1 MGKSDLR
8 VFIGADASNFNKNI
22 KAAQGQL
29 VKFENVA
36 KSVGSSIKTALVGAF
51 AIDSAQR
58 FFSTMIEAGRGFED
72 QMARVKAISNASS
85 KNFEM
90 MRKEAARL
98 GSTTKYSA
106 SQAAA
111 ALENLVRNGLSATKA
126 TKALSSVLE
135 LAGANAIELAEAA
148 DIVTNTMN
156 MFEISIEDLNRV
168 NDVLSKTTASSATNL
183 TDLYEAL
190 KYAAPTANLFGIN
203 IEEVNAALGI
213 LANQGI
219 KGSQAGTTLRNVLNS
234 LVKPSRQ
241 AKDILANL
249 GIDEVSIKLD
259 GLLGTLE
266 KLKGLNIEDF
276 VQIFGKEF
284 GGITK
289 ALVDR
294 GDLTAALKSELDNS
308 MGEAAR
314 MFKEGAGGF
323 NTAINN
329 FSSAFEGAM
338 IKAFDAIKPA
348 LTGTINWFT
357 ELVTALSD
365 VTVASHVAGSAMV
378 LFGGKYAKNTIDK
391 INKGNAVI
399 DQQIGFLN
407 KLRDTITDPS
417 KWQNVAFDFE
427 SGETDIEG
435 IQYVLK
441 QIQEEAEKSGFK
453 FKSFQQAID
462 KLDSDTLV
470 RVHQGLTNIN
480 EVFKALGK
488 DTVDPLQIMQLKAD
502 TTEWYDFQNSVAQ
515 TKAEI
520 RKNIRELLNNGGSNA
535 EIDRL
540 RKQLK
545 QLSVAS
551 NLCFKGTRP
560 AIKDFQEALANVG
573 KELESLPKK
582 TKIATTFF
590 GKLKNLANGIAG
602 LFGGWA
608 NVGLGAAVAA
618 IGAIVRGYQKL
629 KEAESDAL
637 EIQKQARLENDKLD
651 YSFKTLVT
659 ELAAAEKNSIAWSSR
674 LSILKRDYPELVDE
688 LRLSEVHLNSTS
700 SAFLNLANAMDE
712 VLKRQKELNLAEAA
726 GAARDRL
733 NKAYLEGDYGW
744 MAGKTELQTQESLAL
759 KQTGKDFKELVKLYF
774 WEIGQELTKYID
786 GDKDTVRAKKLDEI
800 SKILR
805 EKVAPIAFG
814 LKSDDPKSISY
825 GNRVAKQIYENY
837 MKKAGNAISNLPN
850 LNGSTFKTNVSDDLS
865 KYVYKALLRLNE
877 HTANTMKDAPFKA
890 TEGEDKYI
898 TEETQRFASQLIDEI
913 INKFKNVK
921 IDGKDFREILKMDAN
936 FAEIMDV
943 ARTKWE
949 EVEKSTGAGT
959 GGSGSGAK
967 SMNEELLEAED
978 EYTATMQMLADL
990 CEKDLIETEE
1000 FDSRHLAALGKLI
1013 SVYERWWKDLDEAQE
1028 NVYHEWVRYYKELK
1042 AESPVDDG
1050 SLAKQIAQD
1059 KGNYKNSLNEILG
1072 RKSGIDIFSDNM
1084 QFQEGRLEHLRGQLE
1099 DLKALREEYLGK
1111 GFDNEVKSLDGA
1123 IITLTQHVEELDKA
1137 FTAER
1142 LKEFKKE
1149 LSDLT
1154 WNVGTAS
1161 YDTFVGLG
1169 EAFIS
1174 VRNAMDT
1181 LSNLDEYKTQ
1191 WERFVA
1197 GFQAFISITDT
1208 MLNTALGIK
1217 ELAEMFKE
1225 LRKQK
1230 DLFNAIDSGSKVAD
1244 IAGIEMEAAAVV
1256 QAEATKTAAKETA
1269 AAADIATKMLQAEA
1283 AQILMAAESTAAYA
1297 AIPFVGPALAAA
1309 QIAEMKAL
1317 ILAAASLP
1325 AFANGG
1331 IVGGN
1336 SYIGDKVLARVN
1348 SGEMILN
1355 QKQQKNLFSML
1366 NNGSVNGGGQVK
1378 FKIEGKELV
1387 GVLKNYNNIKGKV
1400 Q

>member
-29 VKFENVA
+29 IKFENVA

-58 FFSTMIEAGRGFED
+58 FFSTMIDAGRGFQD

-98 GSTTKYSA
+98 GATTKYSA

-111 ALENLVRNGLSATKA
+111 ALENLVRNGLDARKA

-156 MFEISIEDLNRV
+156 MFSLSVDELNRV

-203 IEEVNAALGI
+203 IEEVNAALGV

-219 KGSQAGTTLRNVLNS
+219 KGSQAGTTLRSILNS
-234 LVKPSRQ
+234 LVKPSAEA
-241 AKDILANL
+241 AKVLGNL

-259 GLLGTLE
+259 GLIGTLQ
-266 KLKGLNIEDF
+266 KLQGLSNTDYAT
-276 VQIFGKEF
+276 IFGKEF
-284 GGITK
+284 GGYAATLINSN
-289 ALVDR
+289 
-294 GDLTAALKSELDNS
+294 DLTKQLKSTLDGS

-314 MFKEGAGGF
+314 MFQQGAGRF
-323 NTAINN
+323 NTAIDS
-329 FSSAFEGAM
+329 FKSAFEAAM
-338 IKAFDAIKPA
+338 IKIFDAVEPA
-348 LTGTINWFT
+348 LTSAVNWFT
-357 ELVTALSD
+357 HLVSAVTDARVALS
-365 VTVASHVAGSAMV
+365 A
-378 LFGGKYAKNTIDK
+378 FGATLANIGIRKYIDEFKKIKAENAEINATTDLLQSVRNSLSSKQVITEGENEVPVWINSISRYSDLINGATKATDSLKKAFKNIDSGQLKKVWKELDNIDK
-391 INKGNAVI
+391 I
-399 DQQIGFLN
+399 L
-407 KLRDTITDPS
+407 
-417 KWQNVAFDFE
+417 
-427 SGETDIEG
+427 
-435 IQYVLK
+435 
-441 QIQEEAEKSGFK
+441 
-453 FKSFQQAID
+453 
-462 KLDSDTLV
+462 
-470 RVHQGLTNIN
+470 QGLGDKPLDIFKYLVKGDEVELEGLKVALDKYIN
-480 EVFKALGK
+480 EVFTDTGSYFNEYFGDLNAKDAREMAARYKKQFESALKSINGK
-488 DTVDPLQIMQLKAD
+488 GVLDLATAFNLLNREVDKTPKKVRAIIGP
-502 TTEWYDFQNSVAQ
+502 FQNFWKTIKKGASDVLAFMGGWPGLILNAVNIAIPVVVDGFRNLNKSIKDAKKTMADAAGQ
-515 TKAEI
+515 NHKLNYSFRTLVEELSKAE
-520 RKNIRELLNNGGSNA
+520 KGSLGWQT
-535 EIDRL
+535 RL
-540 RKQLK
+540 
-545 QLSVAS
+545 A
-551 NLCFKGTRP
+551 
-560 AIKDFQEALANVG
+560 
-573 KELESLPKK
+573 
-582 TKIATTFF
+582 
-590 GKLKNLANGIAG
+590 
-602 LFGGWA
+602 
-608 NVGLGAAVAA
+608 
-618 IGAIVRGYQKL
+618 
-629 KEAESDAL
+629 
-637 EIQKQARLENDKLD
+637 
-651 YSFKTLVT
+651 
-659 ELAAAEKNSIAWSSR
+659 
-674 LSILKRDYPELVDE
+674 ILKRDYPDLVEE
-688 LRLSEVHLNSTS
+688 LRKSGIVLDDVAKGFGDIAKSL
-700 SAFLNLANAMDE
+700 DE
-712 VLKRQKELNLAEAA
+712 VIKKQEKMNLVEAA
-726 GAARDRL
+726 NAARDAL
-733 NKAYLEGDYGW
+733 NKAYLEGDYNWLEKLTKGGS
-744 MAGKTELQTQESLAL
+744 AYKYQFEEAVDHAKTDDDVAAIET
-759 KQTGKDFKELVKLYF
+759 YF
-774 WEIGQELTKYID
+774 WEIGQIVTSTRKEAEKIAEIHRVLTSVKGLTD
-786 GDKDTVRAKKLDEI
+786 GYNINGVAKKI
-800 SKILR
+800 
-805 EKVAPIAFG
+805 V
-814 LKSDDPKSISY
+814 
-825 GNRVAKQIYENY
+825 ENY
-837 MKKAGNAISNLPN
+837 QKKVGNAIGKIPN
-850 LNGSTFKTNVSDDLS
+850 LKENLNDDTFVAEKITLDKFYSTLTKAFNQLEKKEKDATEEAKVRFPDDVTSQKNYIENQVRTLALTLVDELISAFKDIDIEGQLGQELLKKSAKFNAIRQKANVAGITSDTGGSTKSDPIADAE
-865 KYVYKALLRLNE
+865 KAYKQELDTLAAEL
-877 HTANTMKDAPFKA
+877 KQ
-890 TEGEDKYI
+890 KYI
-898 TEETQRFASQLIDEI
+898 TEEQY
-913 INKFKNVK
+913 
-921 IDGKDFREILKMDAN
+921 
-936 FAEIMDV
+936 
-943 ARTKWE
+943 E
-949 EVEKSTGAGT
+949 E
-959 GGSGSGAK
+959 
-967 SMNEELLEAED
+967 
-978 EYTATMQMLADL
+978 
-990 CEKDLIETEE
+990 
-1000 FDSRHLAALGKLI
+1000 GKLNALKTI
-1013 SVYERWWKDLDEAQE
+1013 MNVYRSQGRVLSSVYDNYIKQHNELANTIKKRKDAEEEMWRDLRETNARDEQIE
-1028 NVYHEWVRYYKELK
+1028 GRKKEYKQ
-1042 AESPVDDG
+1042 
-1050 SLAKQIAQD
+1050 SLA
-1059 KGNYKNSLNEILG
+1059 EILG
-1072 RKSGIDIFSDNM
+1072 RKSGIDPFSDNM
-1084 QFQEGRLEHLRGQLE
+1084 QFQEGRLEHLKGQLE

-1111 GFDNEVKSLDGA
+1111 GFDDEVKKLDGA
-1123 IITLTQHVEELDKA
+1123 IVTLTKHVEDLDKS

-1149 LSDLT
+1149 LSYLT
-1154 WNVGTAS
+1154 WDVGTAS

-1174 VRNAMDT
+1174 VNNAMKT
-1181 LSNLDEYKTQ
+1181 LSNLDEYETE

-1230 DLFNAIDSGSKVAD
+1230 ELFNAIDSGSKVAD

-1283 AQILMAAESTAAYA
+1283 AQILMAAESAAAYA

>member
-36 KSVGSSIKTALVGAF
+36 KSVGSSIKTALVSAF

-58 FFSTMIEAGRGFED
+58 FFSTMIEAGRGFEN
-72 QMARVKAISNASS
+72 QMARVKAISNAST

-98 GSTTKYSA
+98 GDTTRYSA
-106 SQAAA
+106 KEAAA

-126 TKALSSVLE
+126 TKALASVLE

-156 MFEISIEDLNRV
+156 MFSLSVEELGRV

-203 IEEVNAALGI
+203 IEEVNAALGV

-234 LVKPSRQ
+234 LIKPSAQ
-241 AKDILANL
+241 AADILANL

-259 GLLGTLE
+259 GLLGTLD
-266 KLKGLNIEDF
+266 KLKGLQISDF
-276 VQIFGKEF
+276 VKIFGKEF
-284 GGITK
+284 GGIT
-289 ALVDR
+289 ASLVNNSN
-294 GDLTAALKSELDNS
+294 LTTALKGSLDES

-323 NTAINN
+323 NTAIDN

-338 IKAFDAIKPA
+338 IKMFDSVKPMLTSFINGMTDFINVISDGGSLMTIVGTTSAGMFAKGLKKTYDETKKTNTAITEYEDLLIRIGQVLSDETKWKNPIWEDNQFTGDYRGITQHLIEIDIAAKNLGREIPSLKKA
-348 LTGTINWFT
+348 LDSLDSIQLKDFHDALQAANDSLVSLGKEGINVKNVLQTYSEQEFDILYGSLAAVRNELRHQYFELKKVGGAEADVKKLEKAYRNLNQALEKMKYSTGNFANMQAYQEVLKALQVDIANVEKKTSALGNVFGKIGGKIKGLFT
-357 ELVTALSD
+357 AIGGWWTVGITAAVTAATALYN
-365 VTVASHVAGSAMV
+365 GW
-378 LFGGKYAKNTIDK
+378 KK
-391 INKGNAVI
+391 I
-399 DQQIGFLN
+399 DQAVREV
-407 KLRDTITDPS
+407 K
-417 KWQNVAFDFE
+417 
-427 SGETDIEG
+427 
-435 IQYVLK
+435 
-441 QIQEEAEKSGFK
+441 
-453 FKSFQQAID
+453 
-462 KLDSDTLV
+462 DS
-470 RVHQGLTNIN
+470 I
-480 EVFKALGK
+480 
-488 DTVDPLQIMQLKAD
+488 
-502 TTEWYDFQNSVAQ
+502 
-515 TKAEI
+515 
-520 RKNIRELLNNGGSNA
+520 
-535 EIDRL
+535 
-540 RKQLK
+540 
-545 QLSVAS
+545 
-551 NLCFKGTRP
+551 
-560 AIKDFQEALANVG
+560 
-573 KELESLPKK
+573 KK
-582 TKIATTFF
+582 TKSDNDKLNTSFKTTVNELAKLEKGSIAWNTRLAYLKQNYPELTEQ
-590 GKLKNLANGIAG
+590 LRLNEVYVNSSSEAYKNLADSMQRVIDKQSKINLAD
-602 LFGGWA
+602 
-608 NVGLGAAVAA
+608 AAVAA
-618 IGAIVRGYQKL
+618 R
-629 KEAESDAL
+629 
-637 EIQKQARLENDKLD
+637 DKLNETYANND
-651 YSFKTLVT
+651 FGWMQSTALNNIKKGLEHQYDSEADKIMIQAYIQ
-659 ELAAAEKNSIAWSSR
+659 EYM
-674 LSILKRDYPELVDE
+674 SILASTVEDE
-688 LRLSEVHLNSTS
+688 VKKSKLSEVFNRMS
-700 SAFLNLANAMDE
+700 
-712 VLKRQKELNLAEAA
+712 KEF
-726 GAARDRL
+726 
-733 NKAYLEGDYGW
+733 
-744 MAGKTELQTQESLAL
+744 S
-759 KQTGKDFKELVKLYF
+759 
-774 WEIGQELTKYID
+774 
-786 GDKDTVRAKKLDEI
+786 RAK
-800 SKILR
+800 
-805 EKVAPIAFG
+805 F
-814 LKSDDPKSISY
+814 SD
-825 GNRVAKQIYENY
+825 
-837 MKKAGNAISNLPN
+837 NLPQIL
-850 LNGSTFKTNVSDDLS
+850 LNDYNKRVGNEIKGLGKYLNHETHQGITTDDVNR
-865 KYVYKALLRLNE
+865 YVYEALTRLNE
-877 HTANTMKDAPFKA
+877 YKASSRKDAEAKFTDEKGVLDKA
-890 TEGEDKYI
+890 KV
-898 TEETQRFASQLIDEI
+898 EEYVANETKSFASQLLDDIL
-913 INKFKNVK
+913 NKFRG
-921 IDGKDFREILKMDAN
+921 IQIEGKDVRDLLKIDAN
-936 FAEIMDV
+936 FNEIANA
-943 ARTKWE
+943 ARTKTSSGNE
-949 EVEKSTGAGT
+949 GGDSNVPEKTERELA
-959 GGSGSGAK
+959 
-967 SMNEELLEAED
+967 NEAILEAED
-978 EYTATMQMLADL
+978 EYAKVTQMLADL
-990 CEKDLIETEE
+990 CEKDLIKTEE
-1000 FDSRHLAALGKLI
+1000 FDQRYLAALGQLI
-1013 SVYERWWKDLDEAQE
+1013 SVYERWWHILDEDQAKAHE
-1028 NVYHEWVRYYKELK
+1028 EWVRYYNELK
-1042 AESPVDDG
+1042 TASPVDDG
-1050 SLAKQIAQD
+1050 SLSKQIAQD

-1084 QFQEGRLEHLRGQLE
+1084 QFQEGRLEHLKGQLE

-1111 GFDNEVKSLDGA
+1111 GFDNEIKSLDGA

-1149 LSDLT
+1149 LTDLT

-1169 EAFIS
+1169 QAFIN
-1174 VRNAMDT
+1174 VGDAMKT
-1181 LSNLDEYKTQ
+1181 LSNLDEYKTE

-1230 DLFNAIDSGSKVAD
+1230 ELFNAIDSGSKVAD

-1297 AIPFVGPALAAA
+1297 AIPFAGPALAAA

-1355 QKQQKNLFSML
+1355 QKQQKNLFGMI
-1366 NNGSVNGGGQVK
+1366 NNGSSAGAGEVK
-1378 FKIEGKELV
+1378 FEIEGKKLV

>member
-29 VKFENVA
+29 IKFENVA

-58 FFSTMIEAGRGFED
+58 FFSTIIEAGRGFED
-72 QMARVKAISNASS
+72 QMARVKAISNAST

-98 GSTTKYSA
+98 GETTKYSA

-156 MFEISIEDLNRV
+156 MFEISVDDLNRV
-168 NDVLSKTTASSATNL
+168 NDVLSSTTAKSATNL

-190 KYAAPTANLFGIN
+190 KYSAPTANLFGIQ
-203 IEEVNAALGI
+203 IEEVNAALGV

-234 LVKPSRQ
+234 LVKPSKQ
-241 AKDILANL
+241 AADILANL
-249 GIDEVSIKLD
+249 GIDEVSIKMD

-276 VQIFGKEF
+276 VRIFGKEF

-294 GDLTAALKSELDNS
+294 GDLTAALKIELDGS
-308 MGEAAR
+308 QGEASR
-314 MFKEGAGGF
+314 MFEEGAGNF
-323 NTAINN
+323 NKAVDN
-329 FSSAFEGAM
+329 FKSAFEGVM
-338 IKAFDAIKPA
+338 IKVFDSIQPA
-348 LTGTINWFT
+348 LTGAINAGT
-357 ELVTALSD
+357 EFISVISDLPTVLTAVGSALVGFGSKSIAQFISD
-365 VTVASHVAGSAMV
+365 VQKGRADLERTREGYREAIEGFGQLDLGIRLDD
-378 LFGGKYAKNTIDK
+378 LFVPAKN
-391 INKGNAVI
+391 
-399 DQQIGFLN
+399 L
-407 KLRDTITDPS
+407 S
-417 KWQNVAFDFE
+417 
-427 SGETDIEG
+427 
-435 IQYVLK
+435 
-441 QIQEEAEKSGFK
+441 
-453 FKSFQQAID
+453 QQA
-462 KLDSDTLV
+462 S
-470 RVHQGLTNIN
+470 
-480 EVFKALGK
+480 E
-488 DTVDPLQIMQLKAD
+488 
-502 TTEWYDFQNSVAQ
+502 
-515 TKAEI
+515 
-520 RKNIRELLNNGGSNA
+520 
-535 EIDRL
+535 
-540 RKQLK
+540 
-545 QLSVAS
+545 
-551 NLCFKGTRP
+551 
-560 AIKDFQEALANVG
+560 
-573 KELESLPKK
+573 
-582 TKIATTFF
+582 
-590 GKLKNLANGIAG
+590 LKNLQRQAREAG
-602 LFGGWA
+602 LSFDFLNDAIKAADNSSLQGIYNQLEKLQDLAEGVGVPFRAFSSLMYDSSEDLAHTIKQIDRELKDLQDTSDNPNTKKYFKDLRQELKGFKKEMLDTGAVTKYRAALADLEEGLSNLPQRTSLARASINRLSEVFRRGASSIVAFFGGWA
-608 NVGLGAAVAA
+608 TIGITAAIAGITALVGAWRQAGAAVREANEA
-618 IGAIVRGYQKL
+618 M
-629 KEAESDAL
+629 KEAH
-637 EIQKQARLENDKLD
+637 KQADKLQT
-651 YSFKTLVT
+651 SFKNTVN
-659 ELAAAEKNSIAWSSR
+659 ELANLKKGSIAWETR
-674 LSILKRDYPELVDE
+674 LKWLKQNYPELTEE
-688 LRLSEVHLNSTS
+688 LRLNEVYVNSSSE
-700 SAFLNLANAMDE
+700 AYKNLASAMDR
-712 VLKRQKELNLAEAA
+712 VIARQSKIDLAEAA
-726 GAARDRL
+726 TAARDRL
-733 NKAYLEGDYGW
+733 NQAYANNDVTWLFDTNLKNIQDGLENAYKSEADKIAINAYIQELMSILASTVEDEVKKSQLKEVFNRMAKEFPKAKFSDQAHIGLLNDYNKEVGNEIKGLNKYLN
-744 MAGKTELQTQESLAL
+744 GKTHQAPST
-759 KQTGKDFKELVKLYF
+759 
-774 WEIGQELTKYID
+774 
-786 GDKDTVRAKKLDEI
+786 DE
-800 SKILR
+800 
-805 EKVAPIAFG
+805 
-814 LKSDDPKSISY
+814 
-825 GNRVAKQIYENY
+825 
-837 MKKAGNAISNLPN
+837 
-850 LNGSTFKTNVSDDLS
+850 VSR
-865 KYVYKALLRLNE
+865 YVYDALARLNE
-877 HTANTMKDAPFKA
+877 GIINAQKDAELKFSNPEEQA
-890 TEGEDKYI
+890 SYVE
-898 TEETQRFASQLIDEI
+898 EETRRFASQLLDEI
-913 INKFKNVK
+913 LNKFKGVK
-921 IDGKDFREILKMDAN
+921 FEGKDVRDILKMDAN
-936 FAEIMDV
+936 FNEIANA
-943 ARTKWE
+943 ARRKAVSE
-949 EVEKSTGAGT
+949 EDGGN
-959 GGSGSGAK
+959 GGSNVPNKTERELA
-967 SMNEELLEAED
+967 NEAILEAED
-978 EYTATMQMLADL
+978 EYAKVTQMLADL
-990 CEKDLIETEE
+990 CEKNLIETEE
-1000 FDSRHLAALGKLI
+1000 FDQRYLSALGSLI
-1013 SVYERWWKDLDEAQE
+1013 SVYERWWHILDDDQAKAHE
-1028 NVYHEWVRYYKELK
+1028 EWVRYYKELK
-1042 AESPVDDG
+1042 QANPANND
-1050 SLAKQIAQD
+1050 SLAEYNKQVASD
-1059 KGNYKNSLNEILG
+1059 KSDYKSALAEILG
-1072 RKSGIDIFSDNM
+1072 RKSGIDIFSDNLT
-1084 QFQEGRLEHLRGQLE
+1084 FEGDRLGHIKGQLE

-1111 GFDNEVKSLDGA
+1111 GFDDEVKKLDGA

-1169 EAFIS
+1169 QAFIN

-1181 LSNLDEYKTQ
+1181 LSNLDEYKTE

-1197 GFQAFISITDT
+1197 GFQAFLQITDT
-1208 MLNTALGIK
+1208 LVNTAVGIK
-1217 ELAEMFKE
+1217 DLAEMFKE

-1230 DLFNAIDSGSKVAD
+1230 ELFNAIDSGSKVAD

-1297 AIPFVGPALAAA
+1297 AIPFAGPALAAA